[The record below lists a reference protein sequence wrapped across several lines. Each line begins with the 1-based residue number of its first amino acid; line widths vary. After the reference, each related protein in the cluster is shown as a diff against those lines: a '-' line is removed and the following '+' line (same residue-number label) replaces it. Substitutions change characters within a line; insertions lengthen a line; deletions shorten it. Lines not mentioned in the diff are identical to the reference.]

1 MADAPKEPGITPET
15 TQIAPDLM
23 MRISRLERE
32 SERCFEYAAKLS
44 GFAMFWK
51 VLLVVLGTLIAA
63 QGAFVLVWG
72 QAKWISVAF
81 ILFGVFTALGSGFDS
96 LFKPAERSPKFA
108 YMGFEYERLGR
119 ELSSETRS
127 LMRRQP
133 EGSGGQ
139 QYHEFQNAIE
149 DLARRVDIKLDGLR
163 EKEVALYVMG
173 PVNMV
178 DPIKERDR
186 KKFWRRFSG

>member
-1 MADAPKEPGITPET
+1 M
-15 TQIAPDLM
+15 APDLAT
-23 MRISRLERE
+23 RIRRLDHE

-81 ILFGVFTALGSGFDS
+81 ILFGILTALGSGFDT
-96 LFKPAERSPKFA
+96 LFRPAERSPEFA
-108 YMGFEYERLGR
+108 HMGFEYERLRR
-119 ELSSETRS
+119 ELFFEARS
-127 LMRRQP
+127 LMRGGP
-133 EGSGGQ
+133 KDHAGQ
-139 QYHEFQNAIE
+139 QGAEFQNAIE
-149 DLARRVDIKLDGLR
+149 DLARQTDTKFDALR
-163 EKEVALYVMG
+163 GKEVALYIMG

-178 DPIKERDR
+178 DPVKEKDQ
-186 KKFWRRFSG
+186 KKLWRRFSG